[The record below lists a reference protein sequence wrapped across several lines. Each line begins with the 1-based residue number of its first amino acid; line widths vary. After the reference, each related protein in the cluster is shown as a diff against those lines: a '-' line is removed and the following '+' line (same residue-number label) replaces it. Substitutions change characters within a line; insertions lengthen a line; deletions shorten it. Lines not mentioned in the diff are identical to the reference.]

1 MSLGSV
7 QPTTAGAGCS
17 YSSETVVNIVI
28 DLLRCNPCLRAL
40 VGMSEPS
47 TLDIFRH
54 SSEAIAGEY
63 DGPETELK
71 ETSSHE
77 LEGANSDAEVSAVA
91 VEGSAE
97 RMTYKSPRLPT
108 PPSSTNKMC
117 PHANGDVPAN
127 GTSEMVGIELKP
139 NGVNGTNGV
148 SHTPKLQPQ
157 RNPYA
162 PRASDFL
169 NNVSNFKIIE
179 STLREGEQF
188 ANAFFDTKTKIAI
201 AKALD
206 SFGVEYLELTSPAAS
221 EQSRRDCEAICK
233 LGLKAKILTHIR
245 CHMDDARIAVET
257 GVDGVDVVIGTS
269 SFLREFSHGKD
280 MTYITK
286 TAIEVINFVKSKGI
300 EVRFSTEDSFRS
312 DLVDLLSIYQTVD
325 KIGVNRVGI
334 ADTVGCAN
342 PRQVYELIRTLR
354 GVVGCDIEVHLHN
367 DTGMA
372 IANAYTALEAGATHI
387 DTSVLGIGERVGIT
401 PLGGLVACLYAANPE
416 YVKSKY
422 NLPALRELEN
432 LVAEAVEVNVPFMNP
447 ITGYC
452 AFTHKAG
459 IHAKAIL
466 NNPSTYEILKPEDFG
481 LTRYVSIGHRLT
493 GWNAVKSRVEQLGLK
508 LTDDEIKD
516 ATAKIKELADVRT
529 QSMDDVDSLL
539 RVYHS
544 GIQSGELAVGQKEAL
559 DRLLKEHRE
568 TQTRELAV
576 AA

>member
-1 MSLGSV
+1 MV
-7 QPTTAGAGCS
+7 AIDMTGAPN
-17 YSSETVVNIVI
+17 VN
-28 DLLRCNPCLRAL
+28 
-40 VGMSEPS
+40 
-47 TLDIFRH
+47 
-54 SSEAIAGEY
+54 
-63 DGPETELK
+63 
-71 ETSSHE
+71 
-77 LEGANSDAEVSAVA
+77 GA
-91 VEGSAE
+91 
-97 RMTYKSPRLPT
+97 T
-108 PPSSTNKMC
+108 
-117 PHANGDVPAN
+117 
-127 GTSEMVGIELKP
+127 
-139 NGVNGTNGV
+139 NGTNGANG
-148 SHTPKLQPQ
+148 HTNGHANGHRVP
-157 RNPYA
+157 RNFNPYA

-206 SFGVEYLELTSPAAS
+206 AFGVEYIELTSPAAS
-221 EQSRRDCEAICK
+221 EQSRQDCEAICK
-233 LGLKAKILTHIR
+233 LGLKAKLLTHIR

-257 GVDGVDVVIGTS
+257 GVDGVDIVIGTS

-280 MTYITK
+280 MAYITK
-286 TAIEVINFVKSKGI
+286 TAIEVINFCKSYRRPDGRPI

-325 KIGVNRVGI
+325 KIGVDRVGI
-334 ADTVGCAN
+334 ADTVGVAN
-342 PRQVYELIRTLR
+342 PRQVYELVRTLR
-354 GVVGCDIEVHLHN
+354 GVVRCDIEIHLHN

-401 PLGGLVACLYAANPE
+401 PLGGLVACLYAANPQ
-416 YVKSKY
+416 YVMSKY
-422 NLPALRELEN
+422 KLSMLREVEN
-432 LVAEAVEVNVPFMNP
+432 LIAEAVEVNVPFSNP

-493 GWNAVKSRVEQLGLK
+493 GWNAVKSRVEQLGLT
-508 LTDDEIKD
+508 LSDEEIKD

-559 DRLLKEHRE
+559 DRLLRQHRE
-568 TQTRELAV
+568 REEAQTSEV
-576 AA
+576 AATA